1 MASARR
7 HDTSELRGQIRE
19 AALRLFAQ
27 HGFLGTSIQQVAD
40 AVGISKQLLLYHY
53 PSKDALRQSVVD
65 VITSAWTEFLPRLLD
80 AISSSQE
87 RTDLVSDELYAFLEE
102 HADMARVVM
111 LELVNDTGPLG
122 ARIAGD
128 VRPWMQ
134 VAADFIRLRQR
145 EGTFG
150 PEVDPEAFVV
160 GIGTLLLGTIAL
172 LHMNSAAWP
181 AGAAPEE
188 WRRRRLRE
196 AVRMLKA
203 SLLVPAVPTLG

>member
-1 MASARR
+1 MASPARR
-7 HDTSELRGQIRE
+7 HDLPQLRGQIRE

-53 PSKDALRQSVVD
+53 PSKEALRQSVVD
-65 VITSAWTEFLPRLLD
+65 VITTAWTEFLPRLLD
-80 AISSSQE
+80 AISSSHE
-87 RTDLVSDELYAFLEE
+87 RMDLVSDELYTFLEE

-122 ARIAGD
+122 ARIEGD

-145 EGTFG
+145 EGSFR
-150 PEVDPEAFVV
+150 PDVDPEAFVV
-160 GIGTLLLGTIAL
+160 GMGTLLLGTIAL
-172 LHMNSAAWP
+172 LHVRGTDWP
-181 AGAAPEE
+181 ANAPTEE

-196 AVRMLKA
+196 AVRMLEA
-203 SLLVPAVPTLG
+203 GLSVR